1 MESVETTQA
10 ERVAQ
15 ASPRCRRAR
24 TAPALWANR
33 NFLLLWSGQFVS
45 QMGDRLYYIAFP
57 WLVYG
62 ATDSALST
70 GIALALYTLPYLL
83 FGMFAGVIIDR
94 FDKRRVMLAAEILR
108 TAIVLLVPVAA
119 AYALWSV
126 FVLSFAVAS
135 LTVIFDPAKLSLL
148 PDLVT
153 ERQLMRANSFLASA
167 ETLTEV
173 LGYAG
178 AGFLLAT
185 VSTTTAFRVDA
196 VTFFVSAVTLVLM
209 SYRRPTRAAE
219 RAARSFSRELR
230 EGFAYIRHH
239 TGLLANTMLAVFIAL
254 GLGAALPLTFFLAVT
269 VLGNGDQTGELDF
282 GIASFGIFE
291 AAIAVGYL
299 TGSLVVAGLAG
310 RLRVGRAIIAGF
322 AVTGAGMAAVAAA
335 NRVWIAAVIFAVI
348 GAANA
353 GGLIAIDTYV
363 QRVVPEHVRGRVW
376 GSRFMLTQGAYAV
389 SVLAAGALLNL
400 VGPRTLFVVAGLV
413 VAVPALVAVFVP
425 TLRDA

>member
-1 MESVETTQA
+1 MKVESVDA
-10 ERVAQ
+10 APAAR
-15 ASPRCRRAR
+15 RRRA
-24 TAPALWANR
+24 APALWANR
-33 NFLLLWSGQFVS
+33 NFLLLWAGQFVS

-94 FDKRRVMLAAEILR
+94 FDKRRVMLAAEIVR
-108 TAIVLLVPVAA
+108 MVLVLSVPFAA
-119 AYALWSV
+119 DYALWSV

-135 LTVIFDPAKLSLL
+135 LTVLFDPAKLSLL
-148 PDLVT
+148 PDIVTKDQLV
-153 ERQLMRANSFLASA
+153 RANSFLASA

-185 VSTTTAFRVDA
+185 VSTTTAFRIDA
-196 VTFFVSAVTLVLM
+196 ATFLFSALTLLLM
-209 SYRRPTRAAE
+209 SYRRPARAAE
-219 RAARSFSRELR
+219 QAARSFGREMR
-230 EGFAYIRHH
+230 EGFACIRRH
-239 TGLLANTMLAVFIAL
+239 TGLLANTVLAVFIAL

-269 VLGNGDQTGELDF
+269 VLGDGSRTGEIDF

-299 TGSLVVAGLAG
+299 AGSLAVAGMAR
-310 RLRVGRAIIAGF
+310 RLRVGRAIITGF
-322 AVTGAGMAAVAAA
+322 ALTGAGMAAVAAA
-335 NRVWIAAVIFAVI
+335 SQVWVASVIFAMV

-389 SVLAAGALLNL
+389 SVLAAGALLT
-400 VGPRTLFVVAGLV
+400 VIGPQTLFVAAGLV
-413 VAVPALVAVFVP
+413 VAVPALIAVFVP
-425 TLRDA
+425 ALRDA